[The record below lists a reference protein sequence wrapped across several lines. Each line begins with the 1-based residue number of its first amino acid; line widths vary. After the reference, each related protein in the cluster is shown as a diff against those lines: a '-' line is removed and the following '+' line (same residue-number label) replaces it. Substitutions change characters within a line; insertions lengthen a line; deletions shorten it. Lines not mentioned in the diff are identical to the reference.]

1 MESLLSRETSRYG
14 VKVTALN
21 APTLREEMERSCR
34 ECLASFLNLLQDRFL
49 PPCLVLIFFP
59 SQDNAEQ
66 KRRRLDSPG
75 LNSSAEK
82 ERKEDRAER
91 EGLEEEDG
99 GSSTPGRLI
108 YLFVVLPMRAGAFNV
123 QHGPV
128 FQLASVFAKCFLSSS
143 VRPLGVV
150 SSTKSSSYERRRGRN
165 SFSVPLISHFNV
177 ENFPSRCAL
186 CTR

>member
-1 MESLLSRETSRYG
+1 
-14 VKVTALN
+14 
-21 APTLREEMERSCR
+21 MERSCR

-66 KRRRLDSPG
+66 KRRRLDSLA

-91 EGLEEEDG
+91 GGLEEEDG

-108 YLFVVLPMRAGAFNV
+108 YLFVVLPMRAGAFNN
-123 QHGPV
+123 QRSQSRPGRI
-128 FQLASVFAKCFLSSS
+128 CFSARFRIRKVLSLFI
-143 VRPLGVV
+143 RP
-150 SSTKSSSYERRRGRN
+150 S
-165 SFSVPLISHFNV
+165 P
-177 ENFPSRCAL
+177 
-186 CTR
+186 